1 MENLTAQSRE
11 RKISLAAG
19 AMYVEEAKLISELLS
34 RLDPETESPEILQKE
49 VDEGFLRLDMNY
61 GSDVK
66 ENSIELLSQMWE
78 VENTEDLVDTFDFL
92 IKQGHRGKFKS
103 LLTQTSDRD
112 KFRKVFEFD
121 FLDSDQVALSDQD
134 LDSLID
140 WLVKAEKLITGP
152 GILAWDLARAVH
164 ITRLGFLAELIDEK
178 QAWKQI
184 DQVYPAMQGQFKDWK
199 HFAQS
204 YLIGLTFWAGQEDPY
219 VKSCCERLLGEPEV
233 SPWGFYPISV

>member
-1 MENLTAQSRE
+1 MGNLTATSLE

-34 RLDPETESPEILQKE
+34 RLDPSLDDVATIQKE

-61 GSDVK
+61 GEDVK

-78 VENTEDLVDTFDFL
+78 VESGEDLMDTFDFL
-92 IKQGHRGKFKS
+92 IKQGHRGKFKA
-103 LLTQTSDRD
+103 LLSHTGNLD
-112 KFRKVFEFD
+112 KFRQVFEFD
-121 FLDSDQVALSDQD
+121 FLEEDHLAISDEDLQALVNW
-134 LDSLID
+134 LI
-140 WLVKAEKLITGP
+140 KAEKLVHVP
-152 GILAWDLARAVH
+152 GILAWDIARAVH
-164 ITRLGFLAELIDEK
+164 ITRLGFLAGFISEE

-184 DQVYPAMQGQFKDWK
+184 DQVYPAMKDLFNDWK

-233 SPWGFYPISV
+233 SPWGLYPIKV